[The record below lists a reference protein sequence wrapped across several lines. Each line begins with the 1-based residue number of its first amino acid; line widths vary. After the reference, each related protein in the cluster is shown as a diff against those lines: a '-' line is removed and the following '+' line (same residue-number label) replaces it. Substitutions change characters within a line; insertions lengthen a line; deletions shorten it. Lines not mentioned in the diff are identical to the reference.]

1 MELLKEILQ
10 IYMERREWFL
20 ELFGQHL
27 KIAGIAIVLAGI
39 MGLLLGIFIA
49 EKEFMAP
56 VILTLANIFYTIPSI
71 SLLGI
76 LIPFTGIGDKT
87 AIIALTLYGLMPMI
101 RNTYTGICGVSQEI
115 IQAARGM
122 GSTDIQILWRIK
134 LPLALGVIL
143 AGVRNMVVMT
153 LSVTAIAAFIGA
165 GGLGVAIYR
174 GITIYNP
181 ALTFAGSVLI
191 ALLALI
197 ADLLLGILE
206 LSLIHIYL
214 ISCFLIKRRKN
225 YRGNY
230 FSAVDCEYPLHMQI

>member
-206 LSLIHIYL
+206 KYVK
-214 ISCFLIKRRKN
+214 KR
-225 YRGNY
+225 GV
-230 FSAVDCEYPLHMQI
+230 SQ

>member
-27 KIAGIAIVLAGI
+27 KIAGIAIVLASI

-56 VILTLANIFYTIPSI
+56 VILRLANIFYTIPSI

-206 LSLIHIYL
+206 NYVK
-214 ISCFLIKRRKN
+214 KR
-225 YRGNY
+225 GV
-230 FSAVDCEYPLHMQI
+230 SQ

>member
-87 AIIALTLYGLMPMI
+87 AIIALTLYGLMPMS

-206 LSLIHIYL
+206 NYVK
-214 ISCFLIKRRKN
+214 KR
-225 YRGNY
+225 GV
-230 FSAVDCEYPLHMQI
+230 SQ

>member
-27 KIAGIAIVLAGI
+27 KIAGIAIALAGI

-143 AGVRNMVVMT
+143 AGVRNRVVMT

-165 GGLGVAIYR
+165 GGFGVAIYR
-174 GITIYNP
+174 GITVYNP

-206 LSLIHIYL
+206 NYVK
-214 ISCFLIKRRKN
+214 KR
-225 YRGNY
+225 GV
-230 FSAVDCEYPLHMQI
+230 SQ

>member
-27 KIAGIAIVLAGI
+27 KIAGIAIVLSGI

-206 LSLIHIYL
+206 NYVK
-214 ISCFLIKRRKN
+214 KR
-225 YRGNY
+225 GV
-230 FSAVDCEYPLHMQI
+230 SQ

>member
-101 RNTYTGICGVSQEI
+101 RNTYTGICGGSQEI

-206 LSLIHIYL
+206 NYVK
-214 ISCFLIKRRKN
+214 KR
-225 YRGNY
+225 GV
-230 FSAVDCEYPLHMQI
+230 SQ

>member
-39 MGLLLGIFIA
+39 MGLLFGIFIA

-181 ALTFAGSVLI
+181 ALTFCRKCIDRSSCTDCRFI
-191 ALLALI
+191 AW
-197 ADLLLGILE
+197 
-206 LSLIHIYL
+206 
-214 ISCFLIKRRKN
+214 N
-225 YRGNY
+225 T
-230 FSAVDCEYPLHMQI
+230 

>member
-1 MELLKEILQ
+1 MELLKDILQ

-122 GSTDIQILWRIK
+122 GRTDIQILWRIK

-206 LSLIHIYL
+206 NYVK
-214 ISCFLIKRRKN
+214 KR
-225 YRGNY
+225 GV
-230 FSAVDCEYPLHMQI
+230 SQ

>member
-115 IQAARGM
+115 IQTARGM

-206 LSLIHIYL
+206 NYVK
-214 ISCFLIKRRKN
+214 KR
-225 YRGNY
+225 GV
-230 FSAVDCEYPLHMQI
+230 SQ

>member
-76 LIPFTGIGDKT
+76 LIHFTGIVDKT

-191 ALLALI
+191 ALLALN

-206 LSLIHIYL
+206 NYVK
-214 ISCFLIKRRKN
+214 KR
-225 YRGNY
+225 GV
-230 FSAVDCEYPLHMQI
+230 SQ

>member
-1 MELLKEILQ
+1 MELLKEILD
-10 IYMERREWFL
+10 IYMERRGWFL

-27 KIAGIAIVLAGI
+27 KIAGIAILFAGVL
-39 MGLLLGIFIA
+39 GLFLGVLIA
-49 EKEFMAP
+49 EKEIMAP
-56 VILTLANIFYTIPSI
+56 FILTLANIFYTIPSI

-101 RNTYTGICGVSQEI
+101 RNTYTGIRGVSPEI
-115 IQAARGM
+115 VQAARGM
-122 GSTDIQILWRIK
+122 GSTDMQILWRIK

-153 LSVTAIAAFIGA
+153 FSVTAIAAFIGA

-191 ALLALI
+191 ALLALV
-197 ADLLLGILE
+197 ADLLLGIIE
-206 LSLIHIYL
+206 NYVK
-214 ISCFLIKRRKN
+214 KR
-225 YRGNY
+225 G
-230 FSAVDCEYPLHMQI
+230 L

>member
-101 RNTYTGICGVSQEI
+101 RNTYPGICGVSQEI

-206 LSLIHIYL
+206 NYVK
-214 ISCFLIKRRKN
+214 KR
-225 YRGNY
+225 GV
-230 FSAVDCEYPLHMQI
+230 SQ

>member
-39 MGLLLGIFIA
+39 MGLLFGIFIA

-122 GSTDIQILWRIK
+122 GSTDIQSLWRIK

-206 LSLIHIYL
+206 NYVK
-214 ISCFLIKRRKN
+214 KR
-225 YRGNY
+225 GV
-230 FSAVDCEYPLHMQI
+230 SQ

>member
-20 ELFGQHL
+20 ELFGEHL

-206 LSLIHIYL
+206 NYVK
-214 ISCFLIKRRKN
+214 KR
-225 YRGNY
+225 GV
-230 FSAVDCEYPLHMQI
+230 SQ

>member
-39 MGLLLGIFIA
+39 MGLLFGIFIA

-56 VILTLANIFYTIPSI
+56 IILTLANIFYTIPSI

-206 LSLIHIYL
+206 NYVK
-214 ISCFLIKRRKN
+214 KR
-225 YRGNY
+225 GM
-230 FSAVDCEYPLHMQI
+230 SQ

>member
-1 MELLKEILQ
+1 MELLKEIFQ

-27 KIAGIAIVLAGI
+27 KIAGIAIALAGI

-101 RNTYTGICGVSQEI
+101 RNTYTGICEVSQEI

-206 LSLIHIYL
+206 NYVK
-214 ISCFLIKRRKN
+214 KR
-225 YRGNY
+225 GV
-230 FSAVDCEYPLHMQI
+230 SQ

>member
-39 MGLLLGIFIA
+39 MGLFLGIFIA

-206 LSLIHIYL
+206 NYVK
-214 ISCFLIKRRKN
+214 KR
-225 YRGNY
+225 GV
-230 FSAVDCEYPLHMQI
+230 SQ

>member
-115 IQAARGM
+115 IQADRGM

-206 LSLIHIYL
+206 NYVK
-214 ISCFLIKRRKN
+214 KR
-225 YRGNY
+225 GV
-230 FSAVDCEYPLHMQI
+230 SQ

>member
-101 RNTYTGICGVSQEI
+101 QNTYTGICGVSQEI

-206 LSLIHIYL
+206 NYVK
-214 ISCFLIKRRKN
+214 KR
-225 YRGNY
+225 GV
-230 FSAVDCEYPLHMQI
+230 SQ

>member
-153 LSVTAIAAFIGA
+153 LSVTAIAVFIGA

-206 LSLIHIYL
+206 NYVK
-214 ISCFLIKRRKN
+214 KR
-225 YRGNY
+225 GV
-230 FSAVDCEYPLHMQI
+230 SQ

>member
-39 MGLLLGIFIA
+39 MGLLFGIFIA

-197 ADLLLGILE
+197 ADLLLEILE
-206 LSLIHIYL
+206 NYVK
-214 ISCFLIKRRKN
+214 KR
-225 YRGNY
+225 GV
-230 FSAVDCEYPLHMQI
+230 SQ

>member
-206 LSLIHIYL
+206 NYVK
-214 ISCFLIKRRKN
+214 KR
-225 YRGNY
+225 GM
-230 FSAVDCEYPLHMQI
+230 SQ

>member
-76 LIPFTGIGDKT
+76 LIPFTGVGDKT

-206 LSLIHIYL
+206 NYVK
-214 ISCFLIKRRKN
+214 KR
-225 YRGNY
+225 GV
-230 FSAVDCEYPLHMQI
+230 SQ

>member
-1 MELLKEILQ
+1 MELLKEIFQ
-10 IYMERREWFL
+10 IYMERRGWFL

-27 KIAGIAIVLAGI
+27 KIAGIAILLAGI
-39 MGLLLGIFIA
+39 VGLLLGIFIA

-101 RNTYTGICGVSQEI
+101 RNTYTGIRGVSQEI

-122 GSTDIQILWRIK
+122 GSTNIQILWRIK

-143 AGVRNMVVMT
+143 AGIRNMVVMT
-153 LSVTAIAAFIGA
+153 FSVTAIAAFIGA

-206 LSLIHIYL
+206 NYVK
-214 ISCFLIKRRKN
+214 KR
-225 YRGNY
+225 GV
-230 FSAVDCEYPLHMQI
+230 SQ

>member
-27 KIAGIAIVLAGI
+27 KIAGIAIALAGI

-56 VILTLANIFYTIPSI
+56 VILTLANIFYMIPSI

-206 LSLIHIYL
+206 NYVK
-214 ISCFLIKRRKN
+214 KR
-225 YRGNY
+225 GV
-230 FSAVDCEYPLHMQI
+230 SQ

>member
-122 GSTDIQILWRIK
+122 GSTDIQILCRIK

-197 ADLLLGILE
+197 ADLSLGILE
-206 LSLIHIYL
+206 NYVK
-214 ISCFLIKRRKN
+214 KR
-225 YRGNY
+225 GV
-230 FSAVDCEYPLHMQI
+230 SQ

>member
-27 KIAGIAIVLAGI
+27 KIAGIAIALAGI

-181 ALTFAGSVLI
+181 TLTFAGSVLI

-206 LSLIHIYL
+206 NYVK
-214 ISCFLIKRRKN
+214 KR
-225 YRGNY
+225 GV
-230 FSAVDCEYPLHMQI
+230 SQ

>member
-191 ALLALI
+191 ALLI

-206 LSLIHIYL
+206 NYVK
-214 ISCFLIKRRKN
+214 KR
-225 YRGNY
+225 GV
-230 FSAVDCEYPLHMQI
+230 SQ

>member
-101 RNTYTGICGVSQEI
+101 RNTYTGICEVSQEI

-206 LSLIHIYL
+206 NYVK
-214 ISCFLIKRRKN
+214 KR
-225 YRGNY
+225 GV
-230 FSAVDCEYPLHMQI
+230 SQ

>member
-143 AGVRNMVVMT
+143 AGVRNMVVMP

-206 LSLIHIYL
+206 NYVK
-214 ISCFLIKRRKN
+214 KR
-225 YRGNY
+225 GV
-230 FSAVDCEYPLHMQI
+230 SQ

>member
-39 MGLLLGIFIA
+39 MGLLLGILIA

-56 VILTLANIFYTIPSI
+56 IILTLANIFYTIPSI

-206 LSLIHIYL
+206 NYVK
-214 ISCFLIKRRKN
+214 KR
-225 YRGNY
+225 GV
-230 FSAVDCEYPLHMQI
+230 SQ

>member
-39 MGLLLGIFIA
+39 IGLLLGIFIA

-122 GSTDIQILWRIK
+122 GSTDIQILCRIK

-206 LSLIHIYL
+206 NYVK
-214 ISCFLIKRRKN
+214 KR
-225 YRGNY
+225 GV
-230 FSAVDCEYPLHMQI
+230 SQ

>member
-87 AIIALTLYGLMPMI
+87 AIIALTLYGLMPMF
-101 RNTYTGICGVSQEI
+101 RNTYTGICGVSVEI

-206 LSLIHIYL
+206 NYVK
-214 ISCFLIKRRKN
+214 KR
-225 YRGNY
+225 GV
-230 FSAVDCEYPLHMQI
+230 SQ

>member
-1 MELLKEILQ
+1 MELLKEILS
-10 IYMERREWFL
+10 IYIERKGWFL

-27 KIAGIAIVLAGI
+27 KIAGIAILLAGI
-39 MGLLLGIFIA
+39 LGLFLGILIA
-49 EKEFMAP
+49 EKEIMAP
-56 VILTLANIFYTIPSI
+56 LILTLANIFYTIPSI

-101 RNTYTGICGVSQEI
+101 RNTYTGIRGVSQEI
-115 IQAARGM
+115 IQASRGM
-122 GSTDIQILWRIK
+122 GSANMQSLWRIK

-153 LSVTAIAAFIGA
+153 FSVTAIAAFIGA

-197 ADLLLGILE
+197 ADLLLGIIE
-206 LSLIHIYL
+206 SYVK
-214 ISCFLIKRRKN
+214 KR
-225 YRGNY
+225 G
-230 FSAVDCEYPLHMQI
+230 A

>member
-122 GSTDIQILWRIK
+122 GGTDIQILWRIK

-206 LSLIHIYL
+206 NYVK
-214 ISCFLIKRRKN
+214 KR
-225 YRGNY
+225 GV
-230 FSAVDCEYPLHMQI
+230 SQ

>member
-39 MGLLLGIFIA
+39 MGLLFGIFIA

-122 GSTDIQILWRIK
+122 GSTDVQILWRIK

-206 LSLIHIYL
+206 NYVK
-214 ISCFLIKRRKN
+214 KR
-225 YRGNY
+225 GV
-230 FSAVDCEYPLHMQI
+230 SQ

>member
-87 AIIALTLYGLMPMI
+87 SIIALTLYGLMPMI

-206 LSLIHIYL
+206 NYVK
-214 ISCFLIKRRKN
+214 KR
-225 YRGNY
+225 GV
-230 FSAVDCEYPLHMQI
+230 SQ

>member
-1 MELLKEILQ
+1 MELLKEFLQ

-206 LSLIHIYL
+206 NYVK
-214 ISCFLIKRRKN
+214 KR
-225 YRGNY
+225 GV
-230 FSAVDCEYPLHMQI
+230 SQ

>member
-27 KIAGIAIVLAGI
+27 KIAGIAIALAGI

-206 LSLIHIYL
+206 NYVK
-214 ISCFLIKRRKN
+214 KR
-225 YRGNY
+225 GV
-230 FSAVDCEYPLHMQI
+230 SQ

>member
-174 GITIYNP
+174 VSTIYNP
-181 ALTFAGSVLI
+181 ALTLAGSVLI

-206 LSLIHIYL
+206 NYVK
-214 ISCFLIKRRKN
+214 KR
-225 YRGNY
+225 GV
-230 FSAVDCEYPLHMQI
+230 SQ